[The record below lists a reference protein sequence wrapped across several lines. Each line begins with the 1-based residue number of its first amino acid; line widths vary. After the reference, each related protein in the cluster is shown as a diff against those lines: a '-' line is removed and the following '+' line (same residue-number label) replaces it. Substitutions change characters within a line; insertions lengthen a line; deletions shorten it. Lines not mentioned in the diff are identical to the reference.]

1 MTYQASKQEDRFHC
15 WLPMVGLAKARPNN
29 ICNMYT
35 YTEFDDEEG
44 EGKERKT
51 KRKY

>member
-1 MTYQASKQEDRFHC
+1 MYIR
-15 WLPMVGLAKARPNN
+15 N

-44 EGKERKT
+44 EGKECKT

>member
-1 MTYQASKQEDRFHC
+1 MYIH
-15 WLPMVGLAKARPNN
+15 N

-35 YTEFDDEEG
+35 YTEFDDDEG

-51 KRKY
+51 KESIRVF